1 VVRIITAWPSLY
13 EIEIRMTLQ
22 KRNNVN
28 ISGSGSATMILSHGF
43 GCDQTMWKLLLP
55 HLASRFRVISYDLV
69 GAGQSDLAAYDP
81 EKYSSL
87 WGYASDLNE
96 LIDAYAEGPVILV
109 CHSASAMI
117 GTLAQRQQPGRVAA
131 MVMIG
136 GSPSYI
142 DSGDYAGGFLAE
154 EVDALLEA
162 IDDNYQGWST
172 TMAPVLMGEP
182 GEPALGEELLSS
194 FKRTD
199 GQIARHF
206 ARVIF
211 LADHR
216 ADVVGLDTP
225 TLILQC
231 TRDPVVPVAV
241 GKYLNRVLPNS
252 QLSLIEGMGHYPQLS
267 APSACTAAIDGF
279 LAQLDFDHG

>member
-1 VVRIITAWPSLY
+1 MVRIITAWPLLY

-69 GAGQSDLAAYDP
+69 GAGRSDLAAYDP

-142 DSGDYAGGFLAE
+142 DSGDYTGGFLAE

>member
-1 VVRIITAWPSLY
+1 MVRIITAWPSLY

>member
-1 VVRIITAWPSLY
+1 MRIITAWPSLY

-28 ISGSGSATMILSHGF
+28 ISGSGSATLVLSHGF

-69 GAGQSDLAAYDP
+69 GAGQSDLAAYDR

-117 GTLAQRQQPGRVAA
+117 GILAQRQQPGRVAA

-231 TRDPVVPVAV
+231 TGDPVVPVAV
-241 GKYLNRVLPNS
+241 GEYLNRVLPNS

>member
-1 VVRIITAWPSLY
+1 VVRIITAWPLLY

>member
-1 VVRIITAWPSLY
+1 
-13 EIEIRMTLQ
+13 MTLQ

-28 ISGSGSATMILSHGF
+28 ISGSGSATLILSHGF

-69 GAGQSDLAAYDP
+69 GAGQSDLAAYEP

>member
-1 VVRIITAWPSLY
+1 
-13 EIEIRMTLQ
+13 MTLQ

-28 ISGSGSATMILSHGF
+28 ISGSGSATLILSHGF

-81 EKYSSL
+81 VKYCSL